1 MATRTVPPAEAATA
15 EPTVVRTAPPAGGAP
30 VHVSLGQAIYII
42 WYRDIIR
49 FWRDR
54 VRLVMS
60 LAQPVLYLAVFGVG
74 LSSSLGRGGS
84 IASVGLPASF
94 SYLQFLYPGV
104 LGMAVLF
111 TAIFSAMSVVWDREF
126 GFLREILVAPIS
138 RSAVAIGKTLGGATQ
153 AALQGVVMLVFA
165 PIIGVHLTVLSVL
178 ETLPLLFLL
187 AFALTSMG
195 VALSARLKTMQGFQ
209 VVMNFLMMPMFFLSG
224 ALFPL
229 SGLPGWMTVLTR
241 FDPVAYGIAPVRSA
255 ILGGAG
261 LPQAAVDRLSSVT
274 IGSYVVPVLADVGVL
289 VVFSAIMLGIA
300 MRSFRHRD

>member
-1 MATRTVPPAEAATA
+1 MVIKTVPPGDTATVDA
-15 EPTVVRTAPPAGGAP
+15 VVTAPPPAPRTAP
-30 VHVSLGQAIYII
+30 VRVSLTQAVYII
-42 WYRDIIR
+42 WYRDVIR

-60 LAQPVLYLAVFGVG
+60 LAQPVLYLAIFGVG
-74 LSSSLGRGGS
+74 LSSSIGRGGS
-84 IASVGLPASF
+84 IASAGLPASF
-94 SYLQFLYPGV
+94 SYLQFMYPGV

-165 PIIGVHLTVLSVL
+165 PIIGVHLTMLSVL

-255 ILGGAG
+255 ILGGTG
-261 LPQAAVDRLSSVT
+261 LPQGAVDRLSSIT
-274 IGSYVVPVLADVGVL
+274 IGNYVVPVVADVGVL
-289 VVFSAIMLGIA
+289 LVFSAVMLAIA

>member
-1 MATRTVPPAEAATA
+1 MTA
-15 EPTVVRTAPPAGGAP
+15 GTSVTTTAPPAVVATP
-30 VHVSLGQAIYII
+30 PRVSVSMAQAVYII

-60 LAQPVLYLAVFGVG
+60 LAQPILYLAIFGVG
-74 LSSSLGRGGS
+74 LSSTLGKSGSLGG
-84 IASVGLPASF
+84 AGLPASF
-94 SYLQFLYPGV
+94 SYIQFMYPGV

-138 RSAVAIGKTLGGATQ
+138 RSAVALGKALGGATQ

-165 PIIGVHLTVLSVL
+165 PFVGVHLTVVSVL
-178 ETLPLLFLL
+178 EVIPLLFLL
-187 AFALTSMG
+187 AFALTSFG
-195 VALSARLKTMQGFQ
+195 VAISARLKTMQGFQ

-229 SGLPGWMTVLTR
+229 RGLPGWMTVLTR

-261 LPQAAVDRLSSVT
+261 LPQVAVDRLTSVT
-274 IGSYVVPVLADVGVL
+274 IGSYIVPIGVDVAFLAA
-289 VVFSAIMLGIA
+289 FSAAMLAIA

>member
-1 MATRTVPPAEAATA
+1 MTTGTTAAATTQRVAATA
-15 EPTVVRTAPPAGGAP
+15 PPPRAS
-30 VHVSLGQAIYII
+30 VSMAQAVYII
-42 WYRDIIR
+42 WYRDVIR

-60 LAQPVLYLAVFGVG
+60 LAQPILYLAIFGVG
-74 LSSSLGRGGS
+74 LSSSLGRSGSLGG
-84 IASVGLPASF
+84 AGLPASF
-94 SYLQFLYPGV
+94 SYIQFMYPGV

-138 RSAVAIGKTLGGATQ
+138 RSAVALGKALGGATQ
-153 AALQGVVMLVFA
+153 AAVQGVVMLVFA
-165 PIIGVHLTVLSVL
+165 PFVGVHLTVMSVV
-178 ETLPLLFLL
+178 EVIPLLFLL
-187 AFALTSMG
+187 AFALTSFG
-195 VALSARLKTMQGFQ
+195 VAISARLKTMQGFQ

-229 SGLPGWMTVLTR
+229 RGLPGWMTVLTR

-261 LPQAAVDRLSSVT
+261 LPQAAVDRLTSVT
-274 IGSYVVPVLADVGVL
+274 IGSYIVPIAVDVAVL
-289 VVFSAIMLGIA
+289 VAFSAAMLAIA

>member
-1 MATRTVPPAEAATA
+1 MTTHTALDPIVSRSALATA
-15 EPTVVRTAPPAGGAP
+15 PGRVAVPLA
-30 VHVSLGQAIYII
+30 QAVYII
-42 WYRDIIR
+42 WYRDVIR

-54 VRLVMS
+54 VRLLMS
-60 LAQPVLYLAVFGVG
+60 FAQPILYLAIFGVG
-74 LSSSLGRGGS
+74 LSATLGRSGS
-84 IASVGLPASF
+84 IGRGLPASF
-94 SYLQFLYPGV
+94 SYIQFMYPGV

-165 PIIGVHLTVLSVL
+165 PFVGVHLTVVSVV
-178 ETLPLLFLL
+178 EAIPLLFLL
-187 AFALTSMG
+187 AFALTSFG
-195 VALSARLKTMQGFQ
+195 VAISARLKTMQGFQ

-241 FDPVAYGIAPVRSA
+241 FDPVAYGLAPIRSA
-255 ILGGAG
+255 ILGGTG
-261 LPQAAVDRLSSVT
+261 LPQAAVDRLTSVT
-274 IGSYVVPVLADVGVL
+274 IGSYIVPVAVDVGVL
-289 VVFSAIMLGIA
+289 VAFSAVMLGIA

>member
-1 MATRTVPPAEAATA
+1 MTVGT
-15 EPTVVRTAPPAGGAP
+15 TVTTTAPPAVVTTP
-30 VHVSLGQAIYII
+30 PRVSVSMAQAVYII

-60 LAQPVLYLAVFGVG
+60 LVQPILYLAIFGVG
-74 LSSSLGRGGS
+74 LSSTLGKSGSLGG
-84 IASVGLPASF
+84 AGLPASF
-94 SYLQFLYPGV
+94 SYIQFMYPGV

-138 RSAVAIGKTLGGATQ
+138 RSAVALGKALGGATQ

-165 PIIGVHLTVLSVL
+165 PFVGVHLTVVSVL
-178 ETLPLLFLL
+178 EVIPLLFLL
-187 AFALTSMG
+187 AFALTSFG
-195 VALSARLKTMQGFQ
+195 VAISARLKTMQGFQ

-229 SGLPGWMTVLTR
+229 RGLPGWMTVLTR

-261 LPQAAVDRLSSVT
+261 LPQAAVDRLTSVT
-274 IGSYVVPVLADVGVL
+274 IGSYIVPVGVDVGVL
-289 VVFSAIMLGIA
+289 AAFSAAMLAIA

>member
-1 MATRTVPPAEAATA
+1 MTVDTVADRAALSAALASAPRRVTVPLA
-15 EPTVVRTAPPAGGAP
+15 
-30 VHVSLGQAIYII
+30 QAVYII
-42 WYRDIIR
+42 WYRDVIR

-60 LAQPVLYLAVFGVG
+60 LAQPVLYLAIFGVG
-74 LSSSLGRGGS
+74 LSSSLGRAGS
-84 IASVGLPASF
+84 IGRGLPASF
-94 SYLQFLYPGV
+94 SYIQFLYPGV

-138 RSAVAIGKTLGGATQ
+138 RSAVAIGKALGGATQ
-153 AALQGVVMLVFA
+153 AAVQGVVMLVLA
-165 PIIGVHLTVLSVL
+165 PFVGVHLTVVSVI
-178 ETLPLLFLL
+178 EVIPLLFVL
-187 AFALTSMG
+187 AFSLTCLG
-195 VALSARLKTMQGFQ
+195 VAISARIKTMQGFQ

-229 SGLPGWMTVLTR
+229 SGLPGWMTALTR

-255 ILGGAG
+255 ILGGSG
-261 LPQAAVDRLSSVT
+261 VPQAAVDRLTSVT
-274 IGSYVVPVLADVGVL
+274 IGSYVVPVTVDVAIL
-289 VVFSAIMLGIA
+289 LVFSAITLGIA

>member
-1 MATRTVPPAEAATA
+1 MTA
-15 EPTVVRTAPPAGGAP
+15 GTSVTTTAPPAVVAAP
-30 VHVSLGQAIYII
+30 PRVSVSMAQAVYII

-60 LAQPVLYLAVFGVG
+60 LAQPILYLAIFGVG
-74 LSSSLGRGGS
+74 LSSTLGKSGSLSG
-84 IASVGLPASF
+84 AGLPASF
-94 SYLQFLYPGV
+94 SYIQFMYPGV

-138 RSAVAIGKTLGGATQ
+138 RSAVALGKALGGATQ
-153 AALQGVVMLVFA
+153 AAFQGVVMLVFA
-165 PIIGVHLTVLSVL
+165 PFVGVHLTVVSVV
-178 ETLPLLFLL
+178 EVIPLLFLL
-187 AFALTSMG
+187 AFALTSFG
-195 VALSARLKTMQGFQ
+195 VAISARLKTMQGFQ

-229 SGLPGWMTVLTR
+229 RGLPGWMTVLTR

-261 LPQAAVDRLSSVT
+261 LPQAAVDRLTSVT
-274 IGSYVVPVLADVGVL
+274 IGSYIVPIGVDVAFLAA
-289 VVFSAIMLGIA
+289 FSAAMLAIA

>member
-1 MATRTVPPAEAATA
+1 MTAGTTVIT
-15 EPTVVRTAPPAGGAP
+15 TAPPAVVTMP
-30 VHVSLGQAIYII
+30 PRVSVSMAQAVYII
-42 WYRDIIR
+42 WYRDVIR

-60 LAQPVLYLAVFGVG
+60 LAQPILYLAIFGVG
-74 LSSSLGRGGS
+74 LSSTLGRSGSLGG
-84 IASVGLPASF
+84 AGLPASF
-94 SYLQFLYPGV
+94 SYIQFMYPGV

-138 RSAVAIGKTLGGATQ
+138 RSAVALGKALGGATQ

-165 PIIGVHLTVLSVL
+165 PFVGVHLTVVSVV
-178 ETLPLLFLL
+178 EVIPLLFLL
-187 AFALTSMG
+187 AFALTSFG
-195 VALSARLKTMQGFQ
+195 VAISARLKTMQGFQ
-209 VVMNFLMMPMFFLSG
+209 MVMNFLMMPMFFLSG

-229 SGLPGWMTVLTR
+229 RGLPGWMTVLTR

-261 LPQAAVDRLSSVT
+261 LPQAAVDRLTSVT
-274 IGSYVVPVLADVGVL
+274 IGSYIVPVGVDVGVL
-289 VVFSAIMLGIA
+289 AAFSAAMLAIA

>member
-1 MATRTVPPAEAATA
+1 MAI
-15 EPTVVRTAPPAGGAP
+15 RTAPPVDAVSDQAGLTPPTQRTAP
-30 VHVSLGQAIYII
+30 VRVSLLQAAYII

-60 LAQPVLYLAVFGVG
+60 LAQPVLYLAIFGVG
-74 LSSSLGRGGS
+74 LSSSLGRGNA
-84 IASVGLPASF
+84 IAGAGLPASF
-94 SYLQFLYPGV
+94 SYLQFMYPGV

-153 AALQGVVMLVFA
+153 AALQGVVMLIFA
-165 PIIGVHLTVLSVL
+165 PIIGVHLTLVSIL
-178 ETLPLLFLL
+178 ETIPLLFLL
-187 AFALTSMG
+187 AFALTSLG

-255 ILGGAG
+255 ILGGTG
-261 LPQAAVDRLSSVT
+261 LPQSAVDRLSSIT
-274 IGSYVVPVLADVGVL
+274 IGDAVVPVIADIGVL

>member
-1 MATRTVPPAEAATA
+1 MTANTALDPAVTRSVLATSPGRVAVPLA
-15 EPTVVRTAPPAGGAP
+15 
-30 VHVSLGQAIYII
+30 QAVYII
-42 WYRDIIR
+42 WYRDVIR

-54 VRLVMS
+54 VRLLMS
-60 LAQPVLYLAVFGVG
+60 FAQPILYLAIFGVG
-74 LSSSLGRGGS
+74 LSATLGRSGS
-84 IASVGLPASF
+84 IGRGLPSSF
-94 SYLQFLYPGV
+94 SYIQFMYPGV

-153 AALQGVVMLVFA
+153 AAFQGVVMLVFA
-165 PIIGVHLTVLSVL
+165 PFVGVHLTVVSVI
-178 ETLPLLFLL
+178 EAIPLLFLL
-187 AFALTSMG
+187 AFALTSFG
-195 VALSARLKTMQGFQ
+195 VAISARLKTMQGFQ

-241 FDPVAYGIAPVRSA
+241 FDPVAYGLAPIRSA
-255 ILGGAG
+255 ILGGTG
-261 LPQAAVDRLSSVT
+261 LPQAAVDRLTSVT
-274 IGSYVVPVLADVGVL
+274 IGSYIVPVAVDVGVL
-289 VVFSAIMLGIA
+289 VAFSAVMLGIA